1 MTSILL
7 KKTRSARTQQVRL
20 AHTNVV
26 TLALQ
31 VQMLATYTVIPSHSL
46 ALSARRTLM
55 VVSRMRTKRALLIDD
70 RLELK
75 SSVRLQTSW
84 LLRIS
89 SFLNLQCFIS
99 VTLNR
104 RLWAGF
110 LIQRRVVDRLQ
121 QRTIGNN
128 LQILTS
134 SQLR

>member
-1 MTSILL
+1 
-7 KKTRSARTQQVRL
+7 
-20 AHTNVV
+20 
-26 TLALQ
+26 
-31 VQMLATYTVIPSHSL
+31 
-46 ALSARRTLM
+46 M

-104 RLWAGF
+104 HLWAGF

-121 QRTIGNN
+121 QCSIGNN